1 MTPPILLVYTMY
13 GSQSDY
19 VFSKRLSQDVRCC
32 SKGEPGAKGEMGIDG
47 IKGDP
52 GTSSFKGD
60 PGTNGTNG
68 TKGEPGTNG
77 ISGARSNVAFVDS
90 NGNDATASVGGLPFL
105 TVQGALSSIQS
116 GQQIQVLPGTYTL
129 SSGITIPNGVVL
141 QGSPPC
147 ILQRTAT
154 TNTTMITVGENVRL
168 EDLTLTLGSTSHVN
182 LTGIL
187 FTGTAA
193 STTSQLANI
202 QLTITNHGATSTG
215 SSDITG
221 IQCNGTGGLLTS
233 SFAWNAIQSSTIKI
247 LSNGGGKKRGIL
259 ISNSNVV
266 STRDTNVYVAP
277 PPTTSS
283 TGSYVG
289 IENNDT
295 TNTGG
300 AIQIRSSSI
309 GTTPPSTGHLY
320 TASDILQ
327 TTPPT
332 IASPAYLASPGIQI
346 GPGTDLVSKTA
357 GSKGFSTFNYPTIL
371 FYGLKG
377 TLHDG
382 VAGYLWCGT
391 QQVSNN
397 FPDPTTPAAYFR
409 IQQPSL
415 LSGLSCKV
423 TTAPGTGYSTTIL
436 VRYTPVGGTITDTV
450 FTVTLSNTTTEEY
463 FYNGSVALSAGDKL
477 HVYVSYTGNNS
488 NLTHDLTV
496 QLDLF

>member
-1 MTPPILLVYTMY
+1 MY
-13 GSQSDY
+13 SSQSDY
-19 VFSKRLSQDVRCC
+19 VYSKRFAQDITKCYL
-32 SKGEPGAKGEMGIDG
+32 KGDPGAKGDPGIDG
-47 IKGDP
+47 IKGES
-52 GTSSFKGD
+52 GTSAFKGE

-68 TKGEPGTNG
+68 TNGDKGEPGIDG
-77 ISGARSNVAFVDS
+77 ISGARTNVAIVDQ
-90 NGNDATASVGGLPFL
+90 NGNDSTASVGGLPFL
-105 TVQGALSSIQS
+105 TIQGALSYIQS
-116 GQQIQVLPGTYTL
+116 GQQVQILPGTYTL
-129 SSGITIPNGVVL
+129 PSGITIPTGVVL

-147 ILQRTAT
+147 ILQMTAT
-154 TNTTMITVGENVRL
+154 SDTTMITIGEDVRL
-168 EDLTLTLGSTSHVN
+168 ENLTITLDSASHVN
-182 LTGIL
+182 LIGIL

-202 QLTITNHGATSTG
+202 QLTVTNNGASSTG

-221 IQCNGTGGLLTS
+221 IQCNGTGGLLSS

-277 PPTTSS
+277 PPTTTS

-289 IENNDT
+289 IENNDS

-309 GTTPPSTGHLY
+309 GTTPPSAGQSY

-332 IASPAYLASPGIQI
+332 IASPAYLASAGIQI

-377 TLHDG
+377 ALNAG

-391 QQVSNN
+391 QQVTNNN
-397 FPDPTTPAAYFR
+397 FPDPGTPAAYFR

-415 LSGLSCKV
+415 LSGLSCKS
-423 TTAPGTGYSTTIL
+423 TIAPGTGHSTIIL
-436 VRYTPVGGTITDTV
+436 VRYTPVNGTITDTM
-450 FTVTLSNTTTEEY
+450 FIVTLSNTITEGY

-477 HVYVSYTGNNS
+477 HVYVSYTGNS
-488 NLTHDLTV
+488 GNLTHDLTI